1 MRIYE
6 LSFYDNRIDQY
17 VPVKYVMDTK
27 DTLERMNG
35 SEMVEK
41 DGFIYFTFTLFKGIV
56 SKYRLKVIEVE
67 E

>member
-41 DGFIYFTFTLFKGIV
+41 DGFIYFTFTLFQGIV
-56 SKYRLKVIEVE
+56 SKYRLKPIEVE